1 MSKRPAVLL
10 AALALLGAA
19 PDAPKPKPASDL
31 DKFRYQPAKIR
42 VNEVAHYIKSN
53 LDGSKPLRVS
63 IFVVAP
69 DRLEVAKVEKDTR
82 DAAWVR
88 AHFDW
93 KLFTADE
100 LKAGVINLDGSVEER
115 VTFVTDRAKGV
126 VDVKVGDQKGT
137 AAWKQ
142 LPFHVYNFD
151 FTSLN
156 FAWRHL
162 IDPKSPFMIGVI
174 DPTFKKDGPPIFY
187 RGDARIVYTG
197 EDELHGKTVRSYR
210 ILGPGIGGKTGTI
223 WWDPKS
229 GWLEKI
235 EIPFPDNPDWNSFKL
250 ELEKIELMTP
260 AAWKKYMADSLAKAN
275 AK

>member
-1 MSKRPAVLL
+1 MSRF
-10 AALALLGAA
+10 LGAILA
-19 PDAPKPKPASDL
+19 SLLFTGAAAGPPAGSDL
-31 DKFRYQPAKIR
+31 DKFRYQPGKIR
-42 VNEVAHYIKSN
+42 VNEVAHYVKSN
-53 LDGSKPLRVS
+53 LDGSKPTRVS
-63 IFVVAP
+63 IFVAAP
-69 DRLEVAKVEKDTR
+69 DRIEVAKVEKEVI

-93 KLFTADE
+93 KLFTSDRMEA
-100 LKAGVINLDGSVEER
+100 AVINLDGTVEER
-115 VTFVTDRAKGV
+115 ATFVVDRAKGA
-126 VDVKVGDQKGT
+126 VDVTVGDRKGS

-162 IDPKSPFMIGVI
+162 IDPKAPFTIGII
-174 DPTFKKDGPPIFY
+174 DPTFQKDGPPIFY

-210 ILGPGIGGKTGTI
+210 ISGPGIGNTKGTI

-235 EIPFPDNPDWNSFKL
+235 EIPFPDNPDWKSFKL
-250 ELEKIELMTP
+250 ELQGIDMMTP
-260 AAWKKYMADSLAKAN
+260 AAWKKFIADSLARAN